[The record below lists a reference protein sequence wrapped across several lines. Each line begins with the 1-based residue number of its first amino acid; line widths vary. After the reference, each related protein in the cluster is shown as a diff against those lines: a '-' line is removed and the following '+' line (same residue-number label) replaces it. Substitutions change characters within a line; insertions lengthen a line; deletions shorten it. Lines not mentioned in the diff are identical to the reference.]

1 MTTVNR
7 IGIFGTS
14 GMAREAGD
22 IAWALGF
29 EPFYVARDQAEVHA
43 WCFPAP
49 VILEQ
54 DVRHYTDMPYVI
66 GIGEGGIRKAVAERF
81 KYQLRFTNLIHP
93 SATFGLAQREVIESC
108 TGTIIAAGA
117 RLTSG
122 ISVGDFCIFNQ
133 NVTVAHDCI
142 VGNYVHVAPGANVS
156 GNVHLQDSCWV
167 GAGAVINQGNLTK
180 KLVVGSNTVVGSGAV
195 VIDDCDP
202 NAVYVGVPAKR
213 IK

>member
-1 MTTVNR
+1 MTVVNQ

-22 IAWALGF
+22 VAHVLGF
-29 EPFYVARDQAEVHA
+29 EPIYVARDEAELKV
-43 WCFPAP
+43 WNLPAK

-54 DVRHYTDMPYVI
+54 DLGHYPAIPYVI
-66 GIGEGGIRKAVAERF
+66 GISESNIRKTIAERF
-81 KYQLRFTNLIHP
+81 SGRLKFTNLIHP
-93 SATFGLAQREVIESC
+93 SASFGLGQREVLDSC
-108 TGTIIAAGA
+108 MGTIIAAGA
-117 RLTSG
+117 RFTSG

-142 VGNYVHVAPGANVS
+142 VGNYVHLAPGANVS
-156 GNVHLQDSCWV
+156 GNVHLQDGCWI

-180 KLVVGSNTVVGSGAV
+180 KLEVGVNTVVGAGTV
-195 VIDDCDP
+195 VIDDCEP
-202 NAVYVGVPAKR
+202 GAVYVGMPAKR

>member
-1 MTTVNR
+1 MTAVNR

-22 IAWALGF
+22 IAWTLGL
-29 EPFYVARDQAEVHA
+29 EPIYVARDQAEMQG
-43 WCFPAP
+43 WSFPAP

-81 KYQLRFTNLIHP
+81 KDQLSFTNLIHP
-93 SATFGLAQREVIESC
+93 SATFGLAQREVIEC
-108 TGTIIAAGA
+108 CAGTIIAAGA
-117 RLTSG
+117 RFTSG

-133 NVTVAHDCI
+133 NITIAHDCA
-142 VGNYVHVAPGANVS
+142 VGSFVYVAPGANVS
-156 GNVHLQDSCWV
+156 GNVHLQDGCWI
-167 GAGAVINQGNLTK
+167 GAGAVINQGNPTK
-180 KLVVGSNTVVGSGAV
+180 KLKVGDNTVVGSGAV
-195 VIDDCDP
+195 VTNDCTL

-213 IK
+213 MK